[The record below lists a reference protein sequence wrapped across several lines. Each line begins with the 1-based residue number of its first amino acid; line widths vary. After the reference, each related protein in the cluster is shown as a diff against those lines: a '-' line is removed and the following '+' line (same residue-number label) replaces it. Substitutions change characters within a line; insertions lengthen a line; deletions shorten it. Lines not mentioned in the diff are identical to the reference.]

1 MAAYTFTSEMWLWQ
15 SNGGTAWTFITLPQ
29 DVSDEIEDTVP
40 MKGGF
45 GSVKVDVTIGA
56 TEWSTS
62 LFPSLQRDTYILPV
76 NRPVRVMENLDLG
89 NQVNLTVSPVF
100 GHDCQSASRH
110 T

>member
-29 DVSDEIEDTVP
+29 DVSDEIEGTVP

-56 TEWSTS
+56 TAWSTS
-62 LFPSLQRDTYILPV
+62 LFPSTEYESYVLPV
-76 NRPVRVMENLDLG
+76 KKSVRVRESLDHG
-89 NQVNLTVSPVF
+89 DQVEVTVSPVF
-100 GHDCQSASRH
+100 GTD
-110 T
+110 

>member
-1 MAAYTFTSEMWLWQ
+1 MADYTFTSEMWLWQ
-15 SNGGTAWTFITLPQ
+15 SNGGTAWSFITLPQ

-62 LFPSLQRDTYILPV
+62 LFPSNEYESYILPV
-76 NRPVRVMENLDLG
+76 KKPVRVKENLEHG
-89 NQVNLTVSPVF
+89 NQVTVTVSPVF
-100 GHDCQSASRH
+100 EAD
-110 T
+110 